1 MKYTFRCYTYLIINV
16 LNNFFGGFMKF
27 KSLVS
32 LVFITISGNSFAAS
46 ANDTITMHSAIV
58 ETPDH
63 AFATID
69 RINLNPELV
78 SGFSESSADLAEANV
93 VLDQI
98 INMGKKIWDIVKAN
112 QPVTNVQFDFANA
125 LPKGL
130 TSSAELSN
138 FSDIQSTSVRLWGT
152 NPYGM
157 TVYDVTLTTVH
168 QFGGQY
174 EGKGRYLETVSV
186 IPSNLSVLWGYTVDY
201 KVTSVSALNVG
212 TTLNPVSSLALRAKF
227 KVSTV
232 IQSNET
238 NTVYQFRGDSADV
251 STTGI

>member
-1 MKYTFRCYTYLIINV
+1 
-16 LNNFFGGFMKF
+16 MKF

-32 LVFITISGNSFAAS
+32 IVFISLSGNSFAAV

-69 RINLNPELV
+69 RLNLNPEV
-78 SGFSESSADLAEANV
+78 ISGFSESSADLAEADV
-93 VLDQI
+93 ILDQI
-98 INMGKKIWDIVKAN
+98 INMGKKLWDIVKDSR
-112 QPVTNVQFDFANA
+112 PVTNVQYDFANA

-130 TSSAELSN
+130 TSSAELSD
-138 FSDIQSTSVRLWGT
+138 FSNVQSSSVRIWGT
-152 NPYGM
+152 NPFGM
-157 TVYDVTLTTVH
+157 TVYDVTLTAVH

-186 IPSNLSVLWGYTVDY
+186 VPSNLSVLWGYTVDY
-201 KVTSVSALNVG
+201 SVTSVSTLNVG
-212 TTLNPVSSLALRAKF
+212 TRLNPVSSLALHAKF

-232 IQSNET
+232 IKSEEI
-238 NTVYQFRGDSADV
+238 NTVYQFRGDSGHVA
-251 STTGI
+251 TTGI

>member
-1 MKYTFRCYTYLIINV
+1 
-16 LNNFFGGFMKF
+16 MKF

-32 LVFITISGNSFAAS
+32 LVIITISGNSFAAS

-69 RINLNPELV
+69 RINLNPEV
-78 SGFSESSADLAEANV
+78 ISGFSESSAALAEADV
-93 VLDQI
+93 ILDQI
-98 INMGKKIWDIVKAN
+98 INMGKKVWDIVKAN
-112 QPVTNVQFDFANA
+112 RPVTNVQYDFANA

-130 TSSAELSN
+130 TSSAELSD
-138 FSDIQSTSVRLWGT
+138 FSNVQSSSVRIWGT
-152 NPYGM
+152 NGFGV
-157 TVYDVTLTTVH
+157 TVYDVTLTAVH

-186 IPSNLSVLWGYTVDY
+186 VPSNLNVLWGYTVDY
-201 KVTSVSALNVG
+201 SVTSVSALNAG
-212 TTLNPVSSLALRAKF
+212 TRLNPVSSIALHAKF
-227 KVSTV
+227 KVST
-232 IQSNET
+232 ILKSDET
-238 NTVYQFRGDSADV
+238 NTVYQFRGDSAEI